1 MTPLVLWVP
10 VVALGVFVVWAMVDG
25 LVFEPRRARRRF
37 DAVAGALHR
46 TPVEDADGS
55 RRVEVEVEG
64 RTLALRSVHV
74 GSGGSHVR
82 GETGRLWLIETP
94 LRVSRWEMHDIGI
107 RQRRLDADFERRFA
121 VRESGVPVRDGWLSA
136 PVRQVLTD
144 FFDSPLAIGTM
155 RVDRGRLQHVV
166 AWSRVSEQPSSADL
180 RRLLERFGA
189 VADGFDNA
197 ASRRLRMD

>member
-37 DAVAGALHR
+37 DAVAAALQR
-46 TPVEDADGS
+46 TPVEEADGS
-55 RRVEVEVEG
+55 RRVDIDAAG
-64 RTLALRSVHV
+64 RTLALRSAHV
-74 GSGGSHVR
+74 GGSESSVR
-82 GETGRLWLIETP
+82 GERGRLWLLETP
-94 LRVSRWEMHDIGI
+94 LRVTRWEMHDVGI
-107 RQRRLDADFERRFA
+107 RQRRRAIDFDRRFA
-121 VRESGVPVRDGWLSA
+121 IRESGVPVRDGWLGE
-136 PVRQVLTD
+136 PVRQVLTA